1 MFEDVLR
8 RMRRLEQGERVS
20 VELTLDDEGYLD
32 RLCPSTRCGVS
43 FRVKFDDWRDK
54 VPDEAVHCPICG
66 FQARSTEWNTPAQV
80 RQIEAVALN
89 HVQKVL
95 GAAFASDA
103 NRFNRSQRADSFIKM
118 TMSYRPGSL
127 PILVPAEAS
136 EVLRQQSICEIC
148 SCRYSSIGAAFFCP
162 ACGHNSAISTFDSSI
177 ETVRKTLAALPE
189 IKRVLTDAESKDTAE
204 NSARHICENGLVKL
218 VSTFQRL
225 AEALYDK
232 TASDKKL
239 TPRRNAFQNLQE
251 SSELWRSV
259 IGIGYEEMLSEP
271 DLAALERFFQQR
283 HLLAHTDGIVDQP
296 YLERTGEGS
305 YAIGQRLV
313 VRSTDVEALADLV
326 SKLAVELRKH
336 VPGGQGIT
344 LHHF

>member
-8 RMRRLEQGERVS
+8 RLRRLEQGERVS
-20 VELTLDDEGYLD
+20 VELALDDDGYLD
-32 RLCPSTRCGVS
+32 RLCPNQRCGVN
-43 FRVKFDDWRDK
+43 FKVQFDDWRDK

-66 FQARSTEWNTPAQV
+66 FQARSTEWNTPAQI

-95 GAAFASDA
+95 GTAFASDA
-103 NRFNRSQRADSFIKM
+103 NRFNRSQRSDNFIKM
-118 TMSYRPGSL
+118 TMSYRPGPS

-136 EVLRQQSICEIC
+136 EILTQRLTCEEC

-162 ACGHNSAISTFDSSI
+162 ACGHNSAISTFDSTI
-177 ETVRKTLAALPE
+177 ETVRKTLVALPE
-189 IKRVLTDAESKDTAE
+189 IKRLLMNVEGKDTAE
-204 NSARHICENGLVKL
+204 DSARHICENGLVKL
-218 VSTFQRL
+218 VSAFQRL

-232 TASDKKL
+232 TSGDKKL

-259 IGIGYEEMLSEP
+259 IGVGYEEMLSGS

-283 HLLAHTDGIVDQP
+283 HLLAHRDGIVDQP
-296 YLERTGEGS
+296 YLERTSDGS

-313 VRSTDVEALADLV
+313 VRAEDIEALADLV
-326 SKLAVELRKH
+326 SILAAELRKH
-336 VPGGQGIT
+336 VQGP
-344 LHHF
+344 